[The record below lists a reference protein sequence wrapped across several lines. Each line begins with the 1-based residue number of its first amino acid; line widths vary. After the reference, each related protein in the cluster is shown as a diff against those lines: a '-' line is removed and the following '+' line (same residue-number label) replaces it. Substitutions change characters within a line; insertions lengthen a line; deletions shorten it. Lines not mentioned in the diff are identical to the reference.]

1 MLQFPG
7 VFLLLALIAGTL
19 GFGDLAGGVSEFFKT
34 LFFVL
39 MALAALACLRNRVR
53 DASLDSDVDPRGG
66 RPPVE

>member
-7 VFLLLALIAGTL
+7 LFLLLALIAGTL
-19 GFGDLAGGVSEFFKT
+19 GFGDLVGSVSEFFKT

-53 DASLDSDVDPRGG
+53 DSDVDPGGG
-66 RPPVE
+66 RRPVD